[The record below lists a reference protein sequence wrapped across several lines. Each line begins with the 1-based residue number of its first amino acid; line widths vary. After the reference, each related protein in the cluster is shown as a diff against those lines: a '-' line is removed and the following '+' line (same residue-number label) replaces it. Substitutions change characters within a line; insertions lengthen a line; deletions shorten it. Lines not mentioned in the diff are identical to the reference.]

1 MHRCVCVKRVEHA
14 AHEECMERGV
24 MSPSDYERKP
34 RAAEKSGHVI
44 LEEKPGED
52 KHKTGLW

>member
-1 MHRCVCVKRVEHA
+1 MVPCVKNI
-14 AHEECMERGV
+14 AHEECMERGI

-34 RAAEKSGHVI
+34 RAAEKSRHVI
-44 LEEKPGED
+44 LEEKLGED